1 MPVNE
6 ITDLTLREYVYND
19 LQASPETAFDNVLK
33 DHILKELLEIQTA
46 LKSLSEA
53 AIQATDQEPPKPKKG
68 MVRFN
73 VLPWNALG
81 NNSSGLVVYN
91 GTAWVAV

>member
-1 MPVNE
+1 MP
-6 ITDLTLREYVYND
+6 
-19 LQASPETAFDNVLK
+19 
-33 DHILKELLEIQTA
+33 
-46 LKSLSEA
+46 LSEKTNLVTPRYSRRQIPQLENSMKA
-53 AIQATDQEPPKPKKG
+53 FLESEFQRLENILTAMADAHIEATDQAPTNPRKG

>member
-1 MPVNE
+1 MAINE
-6 ITDLTLREYVYND
+6 ITDVIVEAYIRRAIPALEASLKIYLQEELQGIEKALRSVSA
-19 LQASPETAFDNVLK
+19 AS
-33 DHILKELLEIQTA
+33 IQV
-46 LKSLSEA
+46 
-53 AIQATDQEPPKPKKG
+53 TDQAPLKPKKG

-91 GTAWVAV
+91 GSAWVAV